1 MTRKS
6 LFIAAAT
13 ALMAL
18 GLPVLA
24 SAQGGYDPY
33 GYPDRQ
39 DRVYRR
45 NDPYNRNYDDRALRD
60 TIRRLRDDSH
70 RLQSDLDRDLD
81 HSRENGSRHEDRM
94 NQIARDLRNAAD
106 DLRNRFNERDP
117 YRSEGEARRVL
128 DIGSQLNRVIQHH
141 LDDRRLYNDWSQ
153 VRSELNYIADAYGHR
168 GNYNNGGYYPNG
180 SYDPNG
186 GYYPDNNQ
194 RRNDD
199 DYRRRERN
207 RRIADEIFR
216 RFPN

>member
-18 GLPVLA
+18 CLPVLA

-153 VRSELNYIADAYGHR
+153 VRSELNYIADAYGYR
-168 GNYNNGGYYPNG
+168 GNYNNGG
-180 SYDPNG
+180 YDPNG